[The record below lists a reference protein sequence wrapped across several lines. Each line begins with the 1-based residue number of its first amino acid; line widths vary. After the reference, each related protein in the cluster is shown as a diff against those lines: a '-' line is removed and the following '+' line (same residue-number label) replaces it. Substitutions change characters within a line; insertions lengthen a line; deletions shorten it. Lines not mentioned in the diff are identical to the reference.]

1 MSSFT
6 LKQLE
11 IFITVAR
18 HMSISEAARM
28 LHLSQPGVSHQIR
41 KIEMHT
47 GRRLFEQMGKKIYL
61 TEEGSLLLEQ
71 AKNIIEQAELF
82 NTACIANNPN
92 ISGKLK
98 LSTGILLQPLFFN
111 LYSKFSR
118 QYPSVNVELLDGDQ
132 NIQLQYLHENKI
144 DFCLMMRPTNRI
156 KLVSE
161 MIIDLPMTFI
171 VSPQHRLANKRNF
184 TLQMLSDETFIVC
197 GDDSVNYIKIHEL
210 FKKLNNSSPKLIQ
223 IKDPNAI
230 KQAVMAN
237 LGISVLP
244 NYMLQLE
251 LKHSLIT
258 PLIIDDSIKPTT
270 AAYWVQHADKK
281 LSAITQIFKNFIFN
295 EFGVTNLLPKEKAC

>member
-144 DFCLMMRPTNRI
+144 DFCLMMRPTNSI
-156 KLVSE
+156 W
-161 MIIDLPMTFI
+161 IFDL
-171 VSPQHRLANKRNF
+171 N
-184 TLQMLSDETFIVC
+184 
-197 GDDSVNYIKIHEL
+197 
-210 FKKLNNSSPKLIQ
+210 
-223 IKDPNAI
+223 
-230 KQAVMAN
+230 
-237 LGISVLP
+237 
-244 NYMLQLE
+244 
-251 LKHSLIT
+251 
-258 PLIIDDSIKPTT
+258 
-270 AAYWVQHADKK
+270 
-281 LSAITQIFKNFIFN
+281 
-295 EFGVTNLLPKEKAC
+295 